1 MSAVLILSTAPTREE
16 ATRIA
21 EVLVAEKLAA
31 CVQLSAIDSWYRWE
45 GKVEQ
50 AGEIRLQVKPTEALA
65 DRVEQRI
72 AALHSYAVPEL
83 IRVAVSGGSAA
94 YLDWVKTSTAQD

>member
-1 MSAVLILSTAPTREE
+1 LSAVLILSTAPTREE

-31 CVQLSAIDSWYRWE
+31 CVQFSAIDSWYRWE

-50 AGEIRLQVKPTEALA
+50 AAEIRLHIKTTEALA

-83 IRVAVSGGSAA
+83 IRVAVSGGGAP
-94 YLDWVKTSTAQD
+94 YLDWVEAATAQD